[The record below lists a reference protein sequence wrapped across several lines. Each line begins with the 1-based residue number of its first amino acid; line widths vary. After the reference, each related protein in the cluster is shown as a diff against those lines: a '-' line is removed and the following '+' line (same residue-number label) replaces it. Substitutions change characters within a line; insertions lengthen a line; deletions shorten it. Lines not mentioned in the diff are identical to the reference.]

1 MTACLRG
8 KTLVF
13 DGKGNSPEIPRY
25 RDWQVSRINPIRFE
39 GVHGPLPGL
48 KAKGWKGNGIPS
60 WIAKN
65 SGCPPLLLNCGDP
78 ERVAKIG
85 ELLEDRAILSTGRGN
100 VAIGIAEYE
109 GKKFPI
115 MAFSTGMGEA
125 SAEIMAKETLAHVSL
140 EPKYFF
146 DGKALITGGIIVL
159 IRLGTC
165 GGCNYSHKSGKILE
179 PVVDRPALIN
189 ATNNLTTGGTIM
201 ESMGYPPSVLGMS
214 KNHSLRKQFE
224 TDWAAYGG
232 KVVRVK
238 DWPLIQNKNDES
250 LRIAISK
257 AAGELCVPCHEG
269 GTLSKA
275 SLNFEQSSGRLFEH
289 LRKKHDNKASEMEQ
303 ATMAYLASKYSREHG
318 LDIRTGM
325 VALVVG
331 ALPGTGYPE
340 AGNQEHENQIVTGME
355 NMLKVAIAAL
365 SNFAGIEERK

>member
-1 MTACLRG
+1 MVPGAI
-8 KTLVF
+8 
-13 DGKGNSPEIPRY
+13 S
-25 RDWQVSRINPIRFE
+25 NPIKFE
-39 GVHGPLPGL
+39 GVHGPLPNL
-48 KAKGWKGNGIPS
+48 KANGWKGNGVAP

-65 SGCPPLLLNCGDP
+65 GGCPPLLLNCGDP
-78 ERVAKIG
+78 ERVVRIG

-100 VAIGIAEYE
+100 VAIGITEYR

-140 EPKYFF
+140 EPNYYF
-146 DGKALITGGIIVL
+146 DGQKLDTGNRIVL
-159 IRLGTC
+159 LRLGTC
-165 GGCNYSHKSGKILE
+165 GGCNYSHKSGKLIE

-189 ATNNLTTGGTIM
+189 ATTNLTTGATIM

-224 TDWAAYGG
+224 ADWAAYGG
-232 KVVRVK
+232 NVVKVK
-238 DWPLIQNKNDES
+238 GWPLIENRNS
-250 LRIAISK
+250 YSVRNAITE
-257 AAGELCVPCHEG
+257 AANELGVACHEG

-275 SLNFEQSSGRLFEH
+275 SLNLEQSSGRLFEH

-303 ATMAYLASKYSREHG
+303 ATMAYLAKKYKYEYG
-318 LDIRTGM
+318 LGIKTGM

-340 AGNQEHENQIVTGME
+340 AGNREHEEQMANGME
-355 NMLKVAIAAL
+355 NILKVAIAAL
-365 SNFAGIEERK
+365 GKFVAQDK